1 MRKRI
6 ISGAVYVGIL
16 TAFFLLRELVYSR
29 IFDLFIYFLMVAG
42 TFEIARATKMLTIK
56 GSFYLSIL
64 YALAL
69 IPTYYM
75 FEHILFFGYGKL
87 AVLYLFALMVVIN
100 LVLGIILNAEP
111 KKLFWTILLY
121 VYPALLLY
129 LMFLTNDTNVHAFTM
144 LILAFVISPISDTF
158 AYFVGSKIGGKKL
171 CPRLSPKKTWS
182 GAIGGT
188 IGGIL
193 SSVIVYFIFKPQI
206 NSNSPVM
213 FFLLLGIIASIAN
226 IFGDLFESFIKR
238 KVGIKDMGK
247 IMPGHGGVLDRIDG
261 TMFVML
267 VIYIMFL
274 FV

>member
-6 ISGAVYVGIL
+6 ISGAVYVAIL
-16 TAFFLLRELVYSR
+16 TAFFLLRQFVDYR
-29 IFDLFIYFLMVAG
+29 IFDLLIYFMMVMG
-42 TFEIARATKMLTIK
+42 TFEIARATKELTIK
-56 GSFYLSIL
+56 GSFILSIVFS
-64 YALAL
+64 ALL
-69 IPTYYM
+69 IPTYYI
-75 FEHILFFGYGKL
+75 FEHILFVGHGKL
-87 AVLYLFALMVVIN
+87 AVIYLFALMTIIN
-100 LVLGIILNAEP
+100 LVLAIIFNAQP
-111 KKLFWTILLY
+111 ITFLWTMLSY
-121 VYPALLLY
+121 VYPSLLLFV
-129 LMFLTNDTNVHAFTM
+129 MFLTNATSAHAFIM

-158 AYFVGSKIGGKKL
+158 AYFVGTLIGGKKL

-188 IGGIL
+188 IGGII
-193 SSVIVYFIFKPQI
+193 SSILVYFIFRPVVDA
-206 NSNSPVM
+206 SSPVM
-213 FFLLLGIIASIAN
+213 FFLLLGVVASIVN

-238 KVGIKDMGK
+238 KVDIKDMGK

>member
-1 MRKRI
+1 MQKRI
-6 ISGAVYVGIL
+6 ISGTVYVGIL
-16 TAFFLLRELVYSR
+16 LAFFLLRQLVDYK
-29 IFDLFIYFLMVAG
+29 IFDLFIYFLMVVG
-42 TFEIARATKMLTIK
+42 TFEMARATKKLTIK
-56 GSFYLSIL
+56 GSFILSIL

-69 IPTYYM
+69 IPTYYIC
-75 FEHILFFGYGKL
+75 EHILFIGYGKL
-87 AVLYLFALMVVIN
+87 AVIYLFALMTIIN
-100 LVLGIILNAEP
+100 LVLAMVYNAQP
-111 KKLFWTILLY
+111 TTLFWTILLY
-121 VYPALLLY
+121 VYPGLLLY
-129 LMFLTNDTNVHAFTM
+129 LMFLTNGTTANAFIM

-158 AYFVGSKIGGKKL
+158 AYFVGSLIGGKKL

-188 IGGIL
+188 IGGIV
-193 SSVIVYFIFKPQI
+193 SSIIVYFIFKPQL
-206 NSNSPVM
+206 NVGSPVM
-213 FFLLLGIIASIAN
+213 FFLILGVIASIAN

-238 KVGIKDMGK
+238 KVNIKDMGK

>member
-1 MRKRI
+1 MIKRI
-6 ISGAVYVGIL
+6 ISGAVYVVIL
-16 TAFFLLRELVYSR
+16 TAFFLLRQFIDYR
-29 IFDLFIYFLMVAG
+29 IFDLLIYFMMVVG
-42 TFEIARATKMLTIK
+42 TFEIARATKELTIK
-56 GSFYLSIL
+56 GSFILSIL

-69 IPTYYM
+69 IPTYYIC
-75 FEHILFFGYGKL
+75 EHIWFSGYGKL
-87 AVLYLFALMVVIN
+87 AVIYLFALMIIIN
-100 LVLGIILNAEP
+100 LVLAIIFNAEP
-111 KKLFWTILLY
+111 KTFLWTALLY

-129 LMFLTNDTNVHAFTM
+129 VMFLTNATQPNAFIM

-171 CPRLSPKKTWS
+171 CPKLSPKKTWS

-188 IGGIL
+188 VGGII
-193 SSVIVYFIFKPQI
+193 SSIVVYYIFTPQI
-206 NSNSPVM
+206 SASSPVL

-267 VIYIMFL
+267 IIYIMFL